1 MSSQLS
7 SFTSFQ
13 QVLYSSKETKIAGK
27 SLQAQRSSMADFSSH
42 HSLLLK
48 MPAALTNN
56 GQSPNLPAG
65 LLFYSKSHGGQ
76 AAPAS
81 ANEASRG
88 GAAMAED
95 ASLESSSA
103 VVDDSPQ
110 GSASPM
116 DRKRKATE
124 DSATLSSGHSKDCK
138 EAKSKRGKRSSKEAE
153 EKSTTED
160 EAHKGY
166 IHVRA
171 RRGQATDS
179 HSLAERVRRERIS
192 ERMRMLQALVPGC
205 DKVTGKA
212 LILDEIINYVQSLQ
226 NQVEVWADLS
236 IDFVSFAFFDYLEMV
251 VVLFALAMIPSS
263 DLFCT
268 MGTACFLPKCL
279 PRQELDPTIG
289 WFLVPLNEIV
299 RKKSDEMRKAE
310 RAGTELQLDKSGN
323 KSGRMQC

>member
-1 MSSQLS
+1 
-7 SFTSFQ
+7 
-13 QVLYSSKETKIAGK
+13 
-27 SLQAQRSSMADFSSH
+27 MADFSSH

-226 NQVEVWADLS
+226 NQVEFLS
-236 IDFVSFAFFDYLEMV
+236 MRIASMSP
-251 VVLFALAMIPSS
+251 VLYGFGMDSDGLHDQAQKMGAMFQEALAMPGPVLSQASPAPSQAITDTTS
-263 DLFCT
+263 T
-268 MGTACFLPKCL
+268 TAYSLQGQGNISFSQESSSYLMQSVGE
-279 PRQELDPTIG
+279 PRQELLNQ
-289 WFLVPLNEIV
+289 LVFNNMG
-299 RKKSDEMRKAE
+299 SF
-310 RAGTELQLDKSGN
+310 Q
-323 KSGRMQC
+323 